1 LPIGFSQGKGVD
13 QMRRLFLVS
22 ALLFA
27 AGCGN
32 VVGPFAHREPL
43 RVDDPQL
50 SIPEQQQRGRVR
62 LAFPDEDP
70 HVATGNYGIFG
81 GPLPR

>member
-1 LPIGFSQGKGVD
+1 
-13 QMRRLFLVS
+13 MRRLFWTS
-22 ALLFA
+22 AWLFA

-32 VVGPFAHREPL
+32 VVAPFAHREPE
-43 RVDDPQL
+43 RVDDPRL
-50 SIPEQQQRGRVR
+50 SIPEQERRGRDR

-81 GPLPR
+81 GPLAR

>member
-1 LPIGFSQGKGVD
+1 
-13 QMRRLFLVS
+13 MRRLFVLSV
-22 ALLFA
+22 LLA

-32 VVGPFAHREPL
+32 VVGPFARREPE
-43 RVDDPQL
+43 RVDDPRL
-50 SIPEQQQRGRVR
+50 SIPEQERRGRVR

-81 GPLPR
+81 GTLPR